1 MKAASPAAEA
11 PPRPPTRGPREA
23 LGWLVPTLVIGY
35 VAIVAGL
42 LALHGIHQ
50 DEKRDALASLDR
62 DEVALRRTVVD
73 ALAGALE
80 AHLVDLEARVDRAL
94 ADPFTPADD
103 LLLIDRRPPT
113 SGSNAARAEVVLP
126 PRATASGPTLV
137 LAVLRAEAQRDD
149 TLART
154 ALSEEVAAERLALGD
169 ALARAEAGV
178 PLSLA
183 ADAWLDHRA
192 RFSLRAELDL
202 PLAVRAIE
210 ALAARSALE
219 PELARTLLRDGVTRP
234 DGVVPGLMAAIL
246 RARDKLPLADLS
258 ALAARVVPI
267 AKRML
272 VRTDDFEARLGSLAE
287 PPLDPESLLASAS
300 TPFPDRALRL
310 ARDPIRP
317 ASAWVL
323 EPETSPS
330 RVLGVRVDV
339 YTIIGVHRARLIAAG
354 RMEDDAQIAA
364 SPLGAIRTT
373 QFDEARR
380 EVEARAVLK
389 AMPLVAVAILG
400 LAVVALAIVL
410 QRRRTAFIALRTHL
424 LTAVTH
430 ELKTPLASIRALAE
444 TLEDKL
450 SDTPAAKDYPH
461 RIVQSAERLTF
472 LIDNVLSFTRLEGG
486 AWKPRLVSVPLVEL
500 DAMIDDFFANDLV
513 PRARPVD
520 LEVRVAPEL
529 LDQHLD
535 LDRDL
540 LFLML
545 SNLVD
550 NAARYARAE
559 RVHVTITASP
569 AARGVVL
576 AVADDGPGLA
586 GTMLTEASPRTGPG
600 RARSTGLG
608 LAICRAVMNLHDGRF
623 RVARSDAHGT
633 TFEAT
638 FPIRRPGGPA

>member
-1 MKAASPAAEA
+1 
-11 PPRPPTRGPREA
+11 
-23 LGWLVPTLVIGY
+23 VPTLVIGY

-62 DEVALRRTVVD
+62 DEAALRRTVVD

-126 PRATASGPTLV
+126 PRATATGETLV
-137 LAVLRAEAQRDD
+137 GALLDAEVRRKDTLA
-149 TLART
+149 LART

-202 PLAVRAIE
+202 PLAVRAVE

-287 PPLDPESLLASAS
+287 PPLDPESLLVSASA
-300 TPFPDRALRL
+300 PFPDRALRL

-323 EPETSPS
+323 APETSAS

-373 QFDEARR
+373 QFDSAGR

-424 LTAVTH
+424 ITAVTH

-486 AWKPRLVSVPLVEL
+486 AWRPRLVSVPLVEL
-500 DAMIDDFFANDLV
+500 DAMIDDFFASDLV

-586 GTMLTEASPRTGPG
+586 GTTLTEASPRTGPG
-600 RARSTGLG
+600 RAKSTGLG
-608 LAICRAVMNLHDGRF
+608 LAICRAVMDLHDGRF